1 MVIVIVIVVVSVGVV
16 LLLLLGVVL
25 GVAIE
30 AIGRTRSVVR
40 VERLCPCPGPGLSKT
55 KNAIWPDGFA

>member
-1 MVIVIVIVVVSVGVV
+1 MVIVIVSVRVGVV
-16 LLLLLGVVL
+16 LLML

-40 VERLCPCPGPGLSKT
+40 VERLCPCPGPGLSRT
-55 KNAIWPDGFA
+55 KNAIWPDCFA